1 MDLTTAKKRIEILK
15 KEINRY
21 RYAYHV
27 HDTETISPEALDSLK
42 KELFDIETKFPE
54 LITADSP
61 TQRVGGKPLPE
72 FNKVLHEARMLSFND
87 SFSEQDMKDWFL
99 RLKNYLGHDVKPE
112 FYCELKID
120 GLAIEL
126 VYENGLFVQGS
137 TRGDGHIGE
146 DVTQNLRTIEAI
158 PLQLL
163 SEEETVKNLKELGLN
178 PKKYVLNQKRLVV
191 RGEIFLST
199 KEFTRLNKEALAKG
213 ERPYANPRNVA
224 AGSIRQLD
232 PKITAARK
240 LDSFEYA
247 IVTDLGQKAH
257 EEEHLLLKAFGF
269 KTNPHNKLAHSLDEV
284 FSFRDYWDTHREKL
298 SYEIDGIVV
307 IVNEN
312 KIFNEGGVAGKAPR
326 GAMAYKFSP
335 REATTRVN
343 DIIVQVGRTGVLTP
357 VAVLEPVSVG
367 GVTIQHATLHN
378 YDEIRRLG
386 VKIGDTVIVS
396 RAGDV
401 IPQIT
406 ATLPKLRTGK
416 EREFKMPTKCP
427 MDGAPVVKD
436 GVAYRCS
443 NPDCGARRREGLY
456 HFVSRSAFDVRGL
469 GPKIIDRFLDE
480 GLIADAA
487 DIFSLYEG
495 DIRALPRF
503 GEKSAE
509 NIVREIQEK
518 KMTTLSRFIYSL
530 GIFHVGE
537 ETARTLGAE
546 AARRNIRMRTPND
559 VFAFFRSLSME
570 KLMEM
575 SDIGPKVA
583 ESIYAWF
590 HDAHNAELVRK
601 FEKAGVTVKTPERV
615 AAKNTAFAGKTFVL
629 TGSLSSMTRDEAKE
643 KIRNFGGNV
652 AESVSKQTDF
662 VVVGTEPGSK
672 FKKAKALGVKTLS
685 EKELSAM
692 LKR

>member
-1 MDLTTAKKRIEILK
+1 MDLKTAKARIETLK
-15 KEINRY
+15 KEIHRY

-27 HDTETISPEALDSLK
+27 RDEETISPEALDSLK

-54 LITADSP
+54 LITSDSP

-72 FNKVLHEARMLSFND
+72 FKKVLHEARMLSFND
-87 SFSEQDMKDWFL
+87 SFSEQDMKDWFS
-99 RLKNYLGHDVKPE
+99 RLEHYLGHDVKPE

-126 VYENGLFVQGS
+126 VYEKGLFVQGS

-158 PLQLL
+158 PLKLL
-163 SEEETVKNLKELGLN
+163 SEEEAIKNLKELGLN
-178 PKKYVLNQKRLVV
+178 PKKYVLNPKRLVV

-199 KEFTRLNKEALAKG
+199 KEFNRLNKEALAKG
-213 ERPYANPRNVA
+213 EKPYANPRNVA

-247 IVTDLGQKAH
+247 IVSNIGQTVH
-257 EEEHLLLKAFGF
+257 EEEHLILKAFGF
-269 KTNPHNKLAHSLDEV
+269 KTNPHNKLVHSLDEV
-284 FSFRDYWDTHREKL
+284 FSFRNYWDTHREKL
-298 SYEIDGIVV
+298 AYEIDGIVV
-307 IVNEN
+307 IANEH
-312 KIFNEGGVAGKAPR
+312 KTFNEGGVAGKAPR

-335 REATTRVN
+335 REATTQVK
-343 DIIVQVGRTGVLTP
+343 DIIVQVGRTGALTP

-378 YDEIRRLG
+378 YDEIKRLG

-406 ATLPKLRTGK
+406 EVLPKLRAGK
-416 EREFKMPTKCP
+416 EKEFKMPTKCP

-443 NPDCGARRREGLY
+443 NPNCGARRREGLY

-495 DIRALPRF
+495 DIKALPRF

-509 NIVREIQEK
+509 NIVREIQGK
-518 KMTTLSRFIYSL
+518 KETTLSRFIYSL

-537 ETARTLGAE
+537 ETARTMSAE
-546 AARRNIRMRTPND
+546 VLRRNITMRVPSD
-559 VFAFFRSLSME
+559 VFAFFKSLSTE

-575 SDIGPKVA
+575 TDIGPKVA
-583 ESIYAWF
+583 ESIYEWF
-590 HDAHNAELVRK
+590 HNIRNAELVRK
-601 FEKAGVTVKTPERV
+601 FEKGGVTLKMPERV
-615 AAKNTAFAGKTFVL
+615 ASKNATFAGKTFVL

-643 KIRNFGGNV
+643 AIRNLGGNI
-652 AESVSKQTDF
+652 AESVSTQTDF
-662 VVVGTEPGSK
+662 VVVGEEPGSK
-672 FKKAKALGVKTLS
+672 LKKAKALGIKIVS

-692 LKR
+692 FRR

>member
-1 MDLTTAKKRIEILK
+1 MDLRTAKERIDALK

-42 KELFDIETKFPE
+42 KELFDIETKFPK
-54 LITADSP
+54 LITPDSP
-61 TQRVGGKPLPE
+61 TQRIGGKPLPE
-72 FNKVLHEARMLSFND
+72 FKKVRHEARMLSFND
-87 SFSEQDMKDWFL
+87 SFSEQDMRDWFS
-99 RLKNYLGHDVKPE
+99 RLQNYLGRDVKPE

-126 VYENGLFVQGS
+126 VYENGIFVQGS

-146 DVTQNLRTIEAI
+146 DVTQNLRTVEAI
-158 PLQLL
+158 PLKLFAKN
-163 SEEETVKNLKELGLN
+163 EAEKIVKNEGLDSKLYDLE
-178 PKKYVLNQKRLVV
+178 PKHLVV
-191 RGEIFLST
+191 RGEVFLST
-199 KEFTRLNKEALAKG
+199 KEFNRINKEALAKG
-213 ERPYANPRNVA
+213 DKPYANPRNVA

-232 PKITAARK
+232 PEIVAKRR

-247 IVTDLGQKAH
+247 IVSDIGQATH

-269 KTNPHNKLAHSLDEV
+269 KTNPHNKLVHSLDEV
-284 FSFRDYWDTHREKL
+284 FSFRDYWDAHRERL
-298 SYEIDGIVV
+298 AYEIDGIVV
-307 IVNEN
+307 ITNEN

-335 REATTRVN
+335 REVTTEVK
-343 DIIVQVGRTGVLTP
+343 DIVVQVGRTGALTP

-406 ATLPKLRTGK
+406 AVLPKLRTGK
-416 EREFKMPTKCP
+416 EKAFKMPTKCP
-427 MDGAPVVKD
+427 MDGAPVLRD
-436 GVAYRCS
+436 GVVYRCS

-456 HFVSRSAFDVRGL
+456 HFVSRPAFDIRGL

-495 DIRALPRF
+495 DIKALPRF

-518 KMTTLSRFIYSL
+518 KMTTLPRFIYSL

-537 ETARTLGAE
+537 ETARTLSAE
-546 AARRNIRMRTPND
+546 AARKNVATRTPND
-559 VFAFFRSLSME
+559 VFAFFKSLSIAM
-570 KLMEM
+570 LMEM
-575 SDIGPKVA
+575 PDIGPKVA
-583 ESIYAWF
+583 ESIYEWF
-590 HDAHNAELVRK
+590 HNAHNAELMRK
-601 FEKAGVTVKTPERV
+601 FERGGVTIKTAERV
-615 AAKNTAFAGKTFVL
+615 PVKNTVFNGKTFVL

-643 KIRNFGGNV
+643 AIRNLGGDI

-662 VVVGTEPGSK
+662 VVVGEEPGSK
-672 FKKAKALGVKTLS
+672 LKKAKELNVRTLS
-685 EKELSAM
+685 EKELLAM
-692 LKR
+692 LRR

>member
-27 HDTETISPEALDSLK
+27 RDEESISPEALDSLK

-54 LITADSP
+54 LITSDSP

-99 RLKNYLGHDVKPE
+99 RLENYLRRDVRQE

-126 VYENGLFVQGS
+126 VYENGIFMQGS

-163 SEEETVKNLKELGLN
+163 SEEETAKNLKELGLN

-213 ERPYANPRNVA
+213 EKPYANPRNVA

-232 PKITAARK
+232 SKITAARK

-247 IVTDLGQKAH
+247 IVSNIGQTMH

-269 KTNPHNKLAHSLDEV
+269 KTNPHNKLVHSLDEV
-284 FSFRDYWDTHREKL
+284 FSFRDYWDAHREKL

-307 IVNEN
+307 ITNEN
-312 KIFNEGGVAGKAPR
+312 KTFNEGGVAGKAPR

-335 REATTRVN
+335 REATTRVK
-343 DIIVQVGRTGVLTP
+343 DIVVQVGRTGALTP

-378 YDEIRRLG
+378 YDEIKRLG

-436 GVAYRCS
+436 GVVYRCS
-443 NPDCGARRREGLY
+443 NPNCGARRREGLY

-495 DIRALPRF
+495 DIKALPRF
-503 GEKSAE
+503 GERSAE

-518 KMTTLSRFIYSL
+518 KATALPRFIYSL

-537 ETARTLGAE
+537 GTARTLSAE
-546 AARRNIRMRTPND
+546 AVRRNIEIRTPND
-559 VFAFFRSLSME
+559 AFTFFRSLSKKE
-570 KLMEM
+570 LMEM

-590 HDAHNAELVRK
+590 HDAHNAELMRK
-601 FEKAGVTVKTPERV
+601 FERGGVTVKTPERMFT
-615 AAKNTAFAGKTFVL
+615 KNTAFTGKTFVL

-643 KIRNFGGNV
+643 KIRNLGGNI

-662 VVVGTEPGSK
+662 VVVGAEPGSK

-692 LKR
+692 LMR

>member
-1 MDLTTAKKRIEILK
+1 MDLKTAKERIDALK

-42 KELFDIETKFPE
+42 KELFDIETAFPK
-54 LITADSP
+54 LVTPDSP
-61 TQRVGGKPLPE
+61 TQRIGGKPLPE
-72 FNKVLHEARMLSFND
+72 FKKVRHEARMLSFND
-87 SFSEQDMKDWFL
+87 SFSEQDMQDWFS
-99 RLKNYLGHDVKPE
+99 RLENYLARDVKPE

-126 VYENGLFVQGS
+126 VYENGIFVQGS

-158 PLQLL
+158 PLKLL
-163 SEEETVKNLKELGLN
+163 SEEDVAKNLKELGLN
-178 PKKYVLNQKRLVV
+178 PKKYALHQKRLVV

-199 KEFTRLNKEALAKG
+199 KEFARLNKEALIKG
-213 ERPYANPRNVA
+213 EKPYANPRNVA

-247 IVTDLGQKAH
+247 IVSNIGQTMH
-257 EEEHLLLKAFGF
+257 EEEHLLLNAYGF
-269 KTNPHNKLAHSLDEV
+269 KTNPHNKLVHSLDEV

-298 SYEIDGIVV
+298 AYEIDGIVV
-307 IVNEN
+307 IANEN
-312 KIFNEGGVAGKAPR
+312 KTFNEGGVAGKAPR

-343 DIIVQVGRTGVLTP
+343 DIVVQVGRTGALTP

-378 YDEIRRLG
+378 YDEIKRLG
-386 VKIGDTVIVS
+386 VRIGDTVIVS

-401 IPQIT
+401 IPQVT
-406 ATLPKLRTGK
+406 AILPKLRTGK

-436 GVAYRCS
+436 GVVYRCS
-443 NPDCGARRREGLY
+443 NPNCGARRREGLY

-495 DIRALPRF
+495 DIKALPRF

-518 KMTTLSRFIYSL
+518 KATVLPRFIYSL

-537 ETARTLGAE
+537 ETARTLSAE
-546 AARRNIRMRTPND
+546 AVRRNITIRTPSD
-559 VFAFFRSLSME
+559 VFTFFRSLSIE
-570 KLMEM
+570 ELMEM

-590 HDAHNAELVRK
+590 HDTHNAELVRK
-601 FEKAGVTVKTPERV
+601 FEKGGVIIKTTERAV
-615 AAKNTAFAGKTFVL
+615 TKNAVFMGKTFVL

-643 KIRNFGGNV
+643 AIRNLGGNI

-662 VVVGTEPGSK
+662 VVVGAEPGSK
-672 FKKAKALGVKTLS
+672 FEKAKALGVKTLS
-685 EKELSAM
+685 EKELLRM

>member
-1 MDLTTAKKRIEILK
+1 MDLKTAKARIETLK
-15 KEINRY
+15 KEIHRY

-27 HDTETISPEALDSLK
+27 RDEETISPEALDSLK

-54 LITADSP
+54 LITSDSP

-72 FNKVLHEARMLSFND
+72 FKKVRHEARMLSFND
-87 SFSEQDMKDWFL
+87 SFSEQDMKDWFS
-99 RLKNYLGHDVKPE
+99 RLEHYLGRDVKPE
-112 FYCELKID
+112 LYCELKID

-158 PLQLL
+158 PLKLL
-163 SEEETVKNLKELGLN
+163 SEEEAIKNVKELGLN
-178 PKKYVLNQKRLVV
+178 PKKYVLNPKRLVV

-213 ERPYANPRNVA
+213 EKPYANPRNVA

-232 PKITAARK
+232 PKITAARR

-247 IVTDLGQKAH
+247 IVSAIGQTVH
-257 EEEHLLLKAFGF
+257 EEEHLILKAFGF
-269 KTNPHNKLAHSLDEV
+269 KTNPHNKLVHSLDEV
-284 FSFRDYWDTHREKL
+284 FSFRNYWDTHREKL
-298 SYEIDGIVV
+298 AYEIDGIVV
-307 IVNEN
+307 IANEN
-312 KIFNEGGVAGKAPR
+312 KTFDEGGVAGKAPR

-335 REATTRVN
+335 REATTQVK
-343 DIIVQVGRTGVLTP
+343 DIIVQVGRTGALTP

-378 YDEIRRLG
+378 YDEIKRLG
-386 VKIGDTVIVS
+386 IKVGDTVIVS

-416 EREFKMPTKCP
+416 EKEFKMPTKCP
-427 MDGAPVVKD
+427 MDGAPVVRD

-495 DIRALPRF
+495 DIKALPRF

-518 KMTTLSRFIYSL
+518 KETTLARFIYSL

-537 ETARTLGAE
+537 ETARTMSAE
-546 AARRNIRMRTPND
+546 VLKHNITMRVPSD
-559 VFAFFRSLSME
+559 VFAFFKSLSTE

-575 SDIGPKVA
+575 ADIGPKVA

-590 HDAHNAELVRK
+590 HNVRNAELVRK
-601 FEKAGVTVKTPERV
+601 FEKGGVTLKMPERI
-615 AAKNTAFAGKTFVL
+615 AARNAAFVGKTFVL

-643 KIRNFGGNV
+643 TIRNLGGNI

-662 VVVGTEPGSK
+662 VVVGEDPGSK
-672 FKKAKALGVKTLS
+672 FKKAKALGVKIVS

-692 LKR
+692 FRR